1 MNALMRVNEE
11 PFLSVNGTKTLA
23 VALNLNAD
31 AAGATGWVRNEFDG
45 SVTMEVQGT
54 EEQIDR
60 VILAVENG
68 AYIRIENMESKTIPV
83 DPGERRFTTKY

>member
-1 MNALMRVNEE
+1 MSQEIIRRRIRVY
-11 PFLSVNGTKTLA
+11 
-23 VALNLNAD
+23 
-31 AAGATGWVRNEFDG
+31 GWVQGVGFRYRA
-45 SVTMEVQGT
+45 VTMEVQGT